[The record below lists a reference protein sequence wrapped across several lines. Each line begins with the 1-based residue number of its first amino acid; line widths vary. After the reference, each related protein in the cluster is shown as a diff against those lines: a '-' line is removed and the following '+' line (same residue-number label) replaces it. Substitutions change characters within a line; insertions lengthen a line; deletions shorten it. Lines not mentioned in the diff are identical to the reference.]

1 MLSILAGARSGK
13 PLFAQLCVV
22 IGVSLL
28 ASCDKVPLLA
38 PSGTTI
44 TLATDSS
51 VVQANGVARV
61 TATLL
66 ESSGTPVQNGT
77 SVTFTTNLGK
87 VAPNE
92 ARTVNGVA
100 TVEFQAAGNSGI
112 AEIRAASGGAKPADT
127 ANAALKITVGAAAAS
142 RISVTATPGSVAAS
156 GGSSTIAATVVDTAG
171 NGLRDVP
178 VSFSATFGT
187 LSTAIA
193 STDSA
198 GVARS
203 TLTTNR
209 ESVVT
214 VNVGGTGTTTGSATA
229 TVTVRVNIKP
239 TVTISVSNTPTAGA
253 ATNFTVTAS
262 PGANGGAPL
271 TRVRVN
277 FGDGTPEQE
286 LGTSGGPLQHVFTRS
301 GTFTV
306 TANVEDA
313 SGETASASTPVVVP
327 FTVALSSS
335 RTGLIGTFSAIV
347 NPSNT
352 PIVRFVW
359 TFGDGDS
366 KDTGSTPTTTHDYAG
381 PGTYPV
387 SVTATS
393 SSGLTTSATGTIVI
407 P

>member
-1 MLSILAGARSGK
+1 
-13 PLFAQLCVV
+13 V
-22 IGVSLL
+22 IIVVSLL
-28 ASCDKVPLLA
+28 AACDKVPLLA

-44 TLATDSS
+44 TLATDTSI
-51 VVQANGVARV
+51 VQANGVARV

-77 SVTFTTNLGK
+77 SVTFTTNLGRL
-87 VAPNE
+87 APAE

-100 TVEFQAAGNSGI
+100 AVEFQAAGNSGI

-142 RISVTATPGSVAAS
+142 RISVTATPGTVAAS

-171 NGLRDVP
+171 NPLRDVP

-187 LSTAIA
+187 LSTAVA
-193 STDSA
+193 STDSS

-214 VNVGGTGTTTGSATA
+214 VNVGGTGTATGSANA

-239 TVTISVSNTPTAGA
+239 TVTISVSNTPVAGTA
-253 ATNFTVTAS
+253 TSFTVTAN

-277 FGDGTPEQE
+277 FGDGTGEQD
-286 LGTSGGPLQHVFTRS
+286 LGAASGATPVQHVYTRS

-306 TANVEDA
+306 TAIAEDA
-313 SGETASASTPVVVP
+313 SGESATASTVVVVP
-327 FTVALSSS
+327 FTVALISS
-335 RTGLIGTFSAIV
+335 RTGSTGNFTAILS
-347 NPSNT
+347 PANT
-352 PIVRFVW
+352 AISRFFW
-359 TFGDGDS
+359 TFGDGSSDTTSDS
-366 KDTGSTPTTTHDYAG
+366 QTSHVYAA
-381 PGTYPV
+381 PGTYSI

-393 SSGLTTSATGTIVI
+393 TSGQTASATGTIVI